1 MHAISLGFDL
11 KSLITLHTKLG
22 AVYCNQFCLCVCA
35 FVCVCLWVCYLN
47 NSKLRAS
54 IFTKLGL

>member
-1 MHAISLGFDL
+1 MTDPVEETQKCTDGIGSWMFFVQNP
-11 KSLITLHTKLG
+11 SLITLR
-22 AVYCNQFCLCVCA
+22 AVCGF
-35 FVCVCLWVCYLN
+35 VCLWVCYHD